1 MEHAK
6 QLVREY
12 ISLDNELTEINKK
25 VKELRNQRNEL
36 EEKLKCF
43 METQGLSTINT
54 GDEVIKMKKSKPVKN
69 SVNKKTVIS
78 TLLEFIK
85 DHDKVDTMVDTMFK
99 QEEEPEETVKLARS
113 KK

>member
-54 GDEVIKMKKSKPVKN
+54 GDEVIKMKKSKPIKN

-85 DHDKVDTMVDTMFK
+85 DHDKVDTMIDTMFK
-99 QEEEPEETVKLARS
+99 QEEPEETVKLARS